1 MPVTPAHAAVAWPLR
16 RFAPGLPTA
25 AVVIGSLSPDFEYL
39 LRLQASGPFGH
50 TALGIATFCLPV
62 SLLVWAIFQQAVRPA
77 LVDLLPPGI
86 AAGLAQRFAVPETRS
101 RAGRWA
107 RAAVAATLG
116 AITHVVWDS
125 FTHASGW
132 GVARL
137 PVLASTVGL
146 SGLGPLP
153 IYKLLQY
160 GSSLAGGALLLLWA
174 ARGVTGI
181 PPALRKFQPGQ
192 RSRAIRA
199 VVGLLC
205 ASFAGGALNALR
217 AQGRR
222 LPVVLGFAVV
232 GAMVAF
238 SLALLVLAA
247 TRRRPHPDDR

>member
-16 RFAPGLPTA
+16 RIAPGLPTA

-39 LRLQASGPFGH
+39 LRLQPSGLFGH
-50 TALGIATFCLPV
+50 TALGIATFCLPI
-62 SLLVWAIFQQAVRPA
+62 SLLVCAVFQRAVRPA

-86 AAGLAQRFAVPETRS
+86 LAQPSAVAR
-101 RAGRWA
+101 RRAGAGRWA
-107 RAAVAATLG
+107 VAAVAATLG
-116 AITHVVWDS
+116 AITHVAWDS

-146 SGLGPLP
+146 AGLEPLP

-174 ARGVTGI
+174 ARGVARI
-181 PPALRKFQPGQ
+181 PPALWKFQPGQ

-199 VVGLLC
+199 AVGLLC
-205 ASFAGGALNALR
+205 ASFAGGVLNALR
-217 AQGRR
+217 AQGRGI
-222 LPVVLGFAVV
+222 PVVLGFAAV
-232 GAMVAF
+232 GSMVAF